1 MEQFKNLT
9 ALIADDDVDYN
20 MQLTFELQ
28 RMGFKVI
35 STESQKE
42 AEEVIATTKPDI
54 AIFDLMM
61 ENRDSGFI
69 LSYRMKKRYP
79 DVPIIILSA
88 VTADTGIM
96 FGVNTDE
103 EKAWIKADAYLEK
116 GLRIEQFEME
126 IKQLLNK

>member
-20 MQLTFELQ
+20 TQLTYELQ

-42 AEEVIATTKPDI
+42 AEKVIETTKPDL

-61 ENRDSGFI
+61 DNRDSGFI
-69 LSYRMKKRYP
+69 LSYKMKKKYP
-79 DVPIIILSA
+79 DVPVIILSA
-88 VTADTGIM
+88 VTSDTGMM
-96 FGVNTDE
+96 FGVDTDE
-103 EKAWIKADAYLEK
+103 EKAWIKADVYLEK